1 MKVGDLVRA
10 KAAPTSQLV
19 GIIMRI
25 EVPAWSSQIQYWVE
39 LCGKHRGPYPFLEDQ
54 LELINASR

>member
-1 MKVGDLVRA
+1 MQVGDLVRA
-10 KAAPTSQLV
+10 KAAPKPAPV

-25 EVPAWSSQIQYWVE
+25 EVPAWSSQLQYWVE
-39 LCGKHRGPYPFLEDQ
+39 LCGKHRGPYPFLENQ